1 MLSFLHHKQYINLKT
16 KEIKYFGI
24 AIRKIKDDFEEYI
37 IILLEL
43 LRPGALT
50 SLYVNPETRKEYAS
64 ESVFFE
70 GNNYSNVTVLTKK
83 FKADEHEAIRM
94 ISRYFHI

>member
-1 MLSFLHHKQYINLKT
+1 MLSFLHHKDYINLKT

-50 SLYVNPETRKEYAS
+50 SQYQLPETKKEYSS
-64 ESVFFE
+64 ELLFLNSD
-70 GNNYSNVTVLTKK
+70 KQ
-83 FKADEHEAIRM
+83 
-94 ISRYFHI
+94 